1 MEFYL
6 NLLLKCNLNLFY
18 SCVAEK
24 IHLFLSARLPL
35 RIDCEAISQ
44 PVQQGQFSQ
53 MAATSSTLLP
63 TTSRKRTWD
72 FATGQE
78 VLNLAAYRYLQTTD
92 ASKPEGV
99 NGFVYYLE
107 HMRKVVIVDV
117 QPGSLIITVEC
128 GSLQKLKELW
138 DDYRNGYV
146 SAVAQKFLL
155 TKDIVN
161 ELGLSE
167 VKVSTSVSSEKYR
180 DCHDQLQAFDSG
192 Q

>member
-1 MEFYL
+1 
-6 NLLLKCNLNLFY
+6 
-18 SCVAEK
+18 
-24 IHLFLSARLPL
+24 
-35 RIDCEAISQ
+35 
-44 PVQQGQFSQ
+44 
-53 MAATSSTLLP
+53 MAATSSTLLS
-63 TTSRKRTWD
+63 TTSRKQTWD

-78 VLNLAAYRYLQTTD
+78 VLNLATYRYLQTTD

-107 HMRKVVIVDV
+107 HVRKVVMVDV
-117 QPGSLIITVEC
+117 QPGSLVITVEC

-138 DDYRNGYV
+138 HDYCEGFV
-146 SAVAQKFLL
+146 SAVVQKFLL

-167 VKVSTSVSSEKYR
+167 VKFSTSVPSKKYR

-192 Q
+192 QCNYLKQLQSVPSNSNFFFSHLPSGNSNSHYLELLFDSPESSK

>member
-1 MEFYL
+1 
-6 NLLLKCNLNLFY
+6 
-18 SCVAEK
+18 
-24 IHLFLSARLPL
+24 
-35 RIDCEAISQ
+35 
-44 PVQQGQFSQ
+44 

-78 VLNLAAYRYLQTTD
+78 VLNLATYKYLQTTD
-92 ASKPEGV
+92 ASEPED
-99 NGFVYYLE
+99 FVYYLE
-107 HMRKVVIVDV
+107 HVRKVVIVDV

-161 ELGLSE
+161 ELGLSG
-167 VKVSTSVSSEKYR
+167 VKFSTSIPSEKYR

-192 Q
+192 QCNYLKQLQSVPSNSNFFFSHLPSGNWNSHYLELLFDSPESSK